1 MGASGSSWVTQGT
14 AAPGQAA
21 ETTVGGGPAALDMA
35 ADADAIRRAAHCVS
49 GLFTAMLPHACGAKI
64 ICGTAEPASLGA
76 AFAGF
81 AAASVAG
88 CGTHPDRAYERCIG
102 EAVEYL
108 SQLSPEADRL
118 RQGEGVAA
126 TDLRNGRDATLP
138 ARICLRTC
146 DNQERRIG
154 SGCAAG
160 RTAAEAAASGLWELI
175 ERDALVSWWYEGHA
189 PRPLDRRAA
198 SCAEQYL
205 QQMRGVAAERR
216 TILLDI
222 SAYPDLPAVAACSF
236 GLDGTGFATGFA
248 AHADTLVA
256 ARKAIRELMQME
268 FGLLLVE
275 AKVSAGLALNEDEL
289 RQQRR
294 TGVTMDHP
302 ALAIRGNARDSAP
315 SGEPREVL
323 ERGLAAVPGT
333 VWATDLTRAHFG
345 IPVAKIVA
353 PALREVPGNSPDVGL
368 L

>member
-1 MGASGSSWVTQGT
+1 MGASGLCSGTQGS
-14 AAPGQAA
+14 ADLGQTA
-21 ETTVGGGPAALDMA
+21 ETTVGAGPAALDMT
-35 ADADAIRRAAHCVS
+35 DGADAIRRAAHTVD
-49 GLFTAMLPHACGAKI
+49 GLFTPVLPYASGARI

-88 CGTHPDRAYERCIG
+88 CGAHPDRAYERCIG

-118 RQGEGVAA
+118 RQGDGVAA
-126 TDLRNGRDATLP
+126 ANLRNGGDAFVP
-138 ARICLRTC
+138 AAICLRTR
-146 DNQERRIG
+146 DNEEQRIG

-198 SCAEQYL
+198 SGADQYL
-205 QQMRGVAAERR
+205 RLLRGGAAGRR
-216 TILLDI
+216 TIVIDI

-236 GLDGTGFATGFA
+236 GPDGTGFAAGFA

-275 AKVSAGLALNEDEL
+275 AKVSAGLPLNEDEL
-289 RQQRR
+289 RQRR
-294 TGVTMDHP
+294 RAEVFVDHP
-302 ALAIRGNARDSAP
+302 ALSARGDARDSAP
-315 SGEPREVL
+315 SSAPAELL
-323 ERGLAAVPGT
+323 ERGLAAVPGP
-333 VWATDLTRAHFG
+333 VHAVDLTRAYFG

-353 PALREVPGNSPDVGL
+353 PALREVPRNPHDVGL